1 MSIAHEKNRHTHFF
15 LGGGGVRVDSSDEFI
30 RMMI

>member
-15 LGGGGVRVDSSDEFI
+15 WGGGVECVSIVAMSLLE
-30 RMMI
+30 

>member
-15 LGGGGVRVDSSDEFI
+15 FGGGECVSIVAMSLLE
-30 RMMI
+30 

>member
-1 MSIAHEKNRHTHFF
+1 MSIAHENNRHTHFW
-15 LGGGGVRVDSSDEFI
+15 GGGVRVDSSDEFI

>member
-15 LGGGGVRVDSSDEFI
+15 GGGECVSIVAMSLLE
-30 RMMI
+30 